1 VQQVKHGAGGIA
13 VKNGRFLVVGGLPEG
28 VPENY
33 VYEYDSKFNFKKRHV
48 IKSGWTRLGIQ
59 NAAFAQGHWWFGCY
73 GSVLLKTTPDFK
85 MVGKYNFNCGYG
97 VLRGPN
103 NKSLYCADGTTGKDG
118 SDGNIKA
125 VKVSKFEKLKIQDK
139 K

>member
-1 VQQVKHGAGGIA
+1 
-13 VKNGRFLVVGGLPEG
+13 
-28 VPENY
+28 
-33 VYEYDSKFNFKKRHV
+33 
-48 IKSGWTRLGIQ
+48 
-59 NAAFAQGHWWFGCY
+59 
-73 GSVLLKTTPDFK
+73 VLLKTTPDFK

-103 NKSLYCADGTTGKDG
+103 NKSLYCADGVTGNDG

-125 VKVSKFEKLKIQDK
+125 VKVAKFEKLKIQDK

>member
-1 VQQVKHGAGGIA
+1 
-13 VKNGRFLVVGGLPEG
+13 
-28 VPENY
+28 
-33 VYEYDSKFNFKKRHV
+33 
-48 IKSGWTRLGIQ
+48 
-59 NAAFAQGHWWFGCY
+59 
-73 GSVLLKTTPDFK
+73 

-103 NKSLYCADGTTGKDG
+103 NKSLYCADGVTSKDG

-125 VKVSKFEKLKIQDK
+125 VKVAVFEKLKIQDK